1 MQNIAHDL
9 VRAIRA
15 IQSLAHEV
23 PVLALNRNQ
32 SIDLHCKSVTGFYM
46 RATLALNGLNRS
58 LDFKLL
64 QSNIGPE

>member
-15 IQSLAHEV
+15 IQSLAHQV

-32 SIDLHCKSVTGFYM
+32 STANQLTGFYM
-46 RATLALNGLNRS
+46 RATLTLNGLNRS